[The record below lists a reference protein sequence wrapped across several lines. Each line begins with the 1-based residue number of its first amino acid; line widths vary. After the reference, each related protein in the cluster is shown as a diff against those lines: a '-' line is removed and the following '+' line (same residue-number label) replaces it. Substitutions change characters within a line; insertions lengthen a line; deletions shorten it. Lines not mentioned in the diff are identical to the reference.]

1 MVRTLISLRE
11 KDKRWL
17 DSYSRSRHQ
26 SIAET
31 VREAL
36 QAYREQNKSAEKIQV
51 LNATAGL
58 WKNRGTDGQDYV
70 DALRNEW

>member
-1 MVRTLISLRE
+1 MVRTLISLEE

-36 QAYREQNKSAEKIQV
+36 RVYREQNKSDEKTQV

-58 WKNRGTDGQDYV
+58 WKSRDMDGQDYV
-70 DALRNEW
+70 DGLRNEW

>member
-1 MVRTLISLRE
+1 MIRTLISLEE

-36 QAYREQNKSAEKIQV
+36 HTYRELNNSDEKIE
-51 LNATAGL
+51 LLSATAGL
-58 WKNRGTDGQDYV
+58 WKARGVDGQDFV
-70 DALRNEW
+70 DGLRNEW

>member
-1 MVRTLISLRE
+1 MIRTLISLNE

-31 VREAL
+31 VRPAVHI
-36 QAYREQNKSAEKIQV
+36 YRERSDIDEESD
-51 LNATAGL
+51 LFHLTAGF
-58 WKNRGTDGQDYV
+58 
-70 DALRNEW
+70 